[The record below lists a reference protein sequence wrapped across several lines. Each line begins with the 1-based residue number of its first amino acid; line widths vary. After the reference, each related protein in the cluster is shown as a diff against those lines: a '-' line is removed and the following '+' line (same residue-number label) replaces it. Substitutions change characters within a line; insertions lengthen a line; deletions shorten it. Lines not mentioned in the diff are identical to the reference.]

1 MCVCFE
7 ASPVQIEQ
15 KPRRPYVDTY
25 PNTGPCNQPAIFDQ
39 LLDVNQRISFESL
52 PHLRHRVRAVDHP
65 KGPHSRGFSP
75 SPEGGGKRQVPGAR
89 LAEGV
94 QPDLSQDT
102 NPDSDGLASFLTL
115 FGAG

>member
-1 MCVCFE
+1 MLTHTQIMDL
-7 ASPVQIEQ
+7 AISP
-15 KPRRPYVDTY
+15 PF
-25 PNTGPCNQPAIFDQ
+25 FDQ

-115 FGAG
+115 FGAGKRDQKGTTCLEGTPIWG